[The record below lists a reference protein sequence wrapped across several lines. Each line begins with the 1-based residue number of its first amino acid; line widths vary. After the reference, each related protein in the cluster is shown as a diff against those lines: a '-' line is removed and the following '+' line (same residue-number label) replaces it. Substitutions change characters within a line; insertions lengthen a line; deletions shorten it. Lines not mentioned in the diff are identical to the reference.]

1 MSGPSPKQIAEVI
14 IMKVKVM
21 FFGGIRD
28 IVGTAEGELEIP
40 SGMTARELIQRYC
53 QDYPLFNSYA
63 ASTMI
68 AVNLEFASPD
78 TLIKDGD
85 EIAFIPPV
93 SGG

>member
-1 MSGPSPKQIAEVI
+1 
-14 IMKVKVM
+14 MKVKVM

-28 IVGTAEGELEIP
+28 IVGTSEGELEIP
-40 SGMTARELIQRYC
+40 PGMTARDILQRYC
-53 QDYPLFNSYA
+53 RDYPRFNSYA

-68 AVNLEFASPD
+68 AVNLDFASPE
-78 TLIKDGD
+78 TLINDGD

>member
-1 MSGPSPKQIAEVI
+1 
-14 IMKVKVM
+14 MKVKVM

-28 IVGTAEGELEIP
+28 IVGMSEGELEIP
-40 SGMTARELIQRYC
+40 SGMTAQDLVQRYC
-53 QDYPLFNSYA
+53 QDYPLFKSYA

-68 AVNLEFASPD
+68 AVNLEFASPE
-78 TLIKDGD
+78 TLINNGD